1 MSEHVSLSFLFNN
14 AGDVVVE
21 FPDEKLCISLPAT
34 FVGTNLYRLDAVPY
48 PSEIAGYAD
57 IVEAV
62 PAEAGRL
69 RFVRVVQRSGWSTHS
84 FILAREAIEG
94 EAVQAVL
101 RAVLESGGYWEA
113 IFGGCLFIC
122 LPPGSTFD
130 PERALGLREYTVSDR
145 I

>member
-1 MSEHVSLSFLFNN
+1 MHQPSRYPRRHEPLS
-14 AGDVVVE
+14 AR
-21 FPDEKLCISLPAT
+21 C
-34 FVGTNLYRLDAVPY
+34 RPY
-48 PSEIAGYAD
+48 LSEIAGYAD

-62 PAEAGRL
+62 PAEDGSL
-69 RFVRVVQRSGWSTHS
+69 RFVRVVHPSGWSTHN

-101 RAVLESGGYWEA
+101 SEVLENGGYWKA

-130 PERALGLREYTVSDR
+130 PERVLGLRE
-145 I
+145 

>member
-1 MSEHVSLSFLFNN
+1 MPEHVGLSFLFSN

-21 FPDEKLCISLPAT
+21 FPDGKLCVSLPASC
-34 FVGTNLYRLDAVPY
+34 VGTNLYRLDAVPY

-69 RFVRVVQRSGWSTHS
+69 RFVRVVQPSGWSTHS

-101 RAVLESGGYWEA
+101 REVLENSGYWEA

-130 PERALGLREYTVSDR
+130 PERALGLRE
-145 I
+145 